1 MNHITIYANFLKRFL
16 NPKRKLKVVFDCSNG
31 TTGMILKRLKIKDLR
46 FKIIN
51 DEPDGNFPAH
61 GPNPWAEDAMNQLK
75 KEVLRRKADLGI
87 IFDAD
92 GDRVFFVDNLG
103 HVVEPDVIARL
114 LIWQLQPKKVV
125 FDIRASWLVK
135 KIQDLRFKIYESR
148 VGHFYIKKL
157 MRKTGADL
165 GVEKSGHYYFALR
178 LVRQSFSIGES
189 LDKGGLSYFDAG
201 ILTAIEIINAV
212 SKLPYS
218 LAYFSD
224 LLPQYYRSGEI
235 NVKINN
241 KLRIRNYKSLLK
253 KIEKYFKSK
262 TTNPDAR
269 SGLRLKHRSYKL
281 DGLTMEFEGWLASR
295 SLSEGGLASRSLSEG
310 GLASRSL
317 SEGGLASRS
326 LSEGWWFNIRPSNTE
341 PLIRLNIEA
350 ESQKILEEKKK
361 ELMNFLKNIGPKN
374 N

>member
-51 DEPDGNFPAH
+51 DEPDGNFPGH
-61 GPNPWAEDAMNQLK
+61 GPNPWAKGAMSQLQ
-75 KEVLRRKADLGI
+75 KEILRRKADLGI

-114 LIWQLQPKKVV
+114 LIWQLRPKKVV
-125 FDIRASWLVK
+125 FDIRTSWLVK
-135 KIQDLRFKIYESR
+135 KLRIENLKLKISK
-148 VGHFYIKKL
+148 VGHYFIKKL
-157 MRKTGADL
+157 IRKTGADL
-165 GVEKSGHYYFALR
+165 GVEKSGHYYFKK
-178 LVRQSFSIGES
+178 F
-189 LDKGGLSYFDAG
+189 FNCDAG

-235 NVKINN
+235 NVKMNNESPHINN
-241 KLRIRNYKSLLK
+241 YVGDELRIRNYKSLLK

-281 DGLTMEFEGWLASR
+281 DGLTMEFEGWPASR
-295 SLSEGGLASRSLSEG
+295 SLG
-310 GLASRSL
+310 
-317 SEGGLASRS
+317 EGGLASRS
-326 LSEGWWFNIRPSNTE
+326 LSEGWWFNLRPSNTE

-350 ESQKILEEKKK
+350 ESQKILEEKKE

>member
-51 DEPDGNFPAH
+51 NEPDGNFPAH

-114 LIWQLQPKKVV
+114 LIWQLRPKKVV
-125 FDIRASWLVK
+125 FDIRTSWLVK
-135 KIQDLRFKIYESR
+135 KLRIENLKLKISK
-148 VGHFYIKKL
+148 VGHYFIKKL
-157 MRKTGADL
+157 IRKTGADL
-165 GVEKSGHYYFALR
+165 GVEKSGHYYFKK
-178 LVRQSFSIGES
+178 F
-189 LDKGGLSYFDAG
+189 FNCDAG

-281 DGLTMEFEGWLASR
+281 DGLTMEFEG
-295 SLSEGGLASRSLSEG
+295 GP
-310 GLASRSL
+310 ASRSL

>member
-125 FDIRASWLVK
+125 FDIRAGWLVK

-165 GVEKSGHYYFALR
+165 GVEKSGHYYFKK
-178 LVRQSFSIGES
+178 F
-189 LDKGGLSYFDAG
+189 FNCDAG

-235 NVKINN
+235 NIKIKNSN
-241 KLRIRNYKSLLK
+241 PKSQKFLLK

-281 DGLTMEFEGWLASR
+281 DGLTMEFEGWPASR
-295 SLSEGGLASRSLSEG
+295 SLG
-310 GLASRSL
+310 
-317 SEGGLASRS
+317 EGGLASRS

>member
-51 DEPDGNFPAH
+51 NEPDGNFPAH

-125 FDIRASWLVK
+125 FDIRAGWLVK

-218 LAYFSD
+218 LANFSD

-235 NVKINN
+235 NIKIKNSN
-241 KLRIRNYKSLLK
+241 PKSQKFLLK

-281 DGLTMEFEGWLASR
+281 DGLTMEFEGWPASR
-295 SLSEGGLASRSLSEG
+295 SLG
-310 GLASRSL
+310 
-317 SEGGLASRS
+317 EGGLASRS
-326 LSEGWWFNIRPSNTE
+326 LSEGWWFNLRPSNTE

-350 ESQKILEEKKK
+350 ESQKILEEKKE